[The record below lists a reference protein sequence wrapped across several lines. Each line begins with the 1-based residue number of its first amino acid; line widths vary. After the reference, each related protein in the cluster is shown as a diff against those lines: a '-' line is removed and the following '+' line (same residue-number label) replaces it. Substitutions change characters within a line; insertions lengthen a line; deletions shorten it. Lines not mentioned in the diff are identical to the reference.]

1 MNNYKNI
8 TTEEILGLISQ
19 SNLPEHVAIIM
30 DGNGRWAKQRR
41 LPRISG
47 HKVGMD
53 SVREIITFS
62 REIGIKVLTLYAF
75 SQENWKRPHSEVSAL
90 MRLLQEYLRKELKT
104 MIEKGI
110 RFRAIGETEK
120 LPPKAQEIIN
130 NAKEKTSKNRDLI
143 LNVALSYG
151 GRSEIIE
158 AVKKVLTDIENGK
171 VSVDGL
177 DETIFE
183 NYLNTSGLPDP
194 DLLIRTSGEKRISN
208 FLLWQSAYTEFYFTD
223 TLWPDFR
230 KKDML
235 LAILDYQQRERRFG
249 LTREQIRRGLDAL

>member
-1 MNNYKNI
+1 MDYKGLK
-8 TTEEILGLISQ
+8 EEELLRLTLKGE
-19 SNLPEHVAIIM
+19 LPKHVAIIM

-53 SVREIITFS
+53 SVREVITFS

-75 SQENWKRPHSEVSAL
+75 SQENWKRPQSEVNAL
-90 MRLLQEYLRKELKT
+90 MKLLQGYLRKEMKT
-104 MIEKGI
+104 MIEEGI
-110 RFRAIGETEK
+110 RFRAIGEIEK
-120 LPPKAQEIIN
+120 LPPKAQEIISE
-130 NAKEKTSKNRDLI
+130 AIEKTLTNKNLV

-158 AVKKVLTDIENGK
+158 AFKKVHSDIERGDL
-171 VSVDGL
+171 SISDL
-177 DETIFE
+177 TETLFE
-183 NYLNTSGLPDP
+183 KYLGTSGLPDP

-230 KKDML
+230 KKEML
-235 LAILDYQQRERRFG
+235 IAILNYQQRERRFG
-249 LTREQIRRGLDAL
+249 LTREQIRKGSDAI

>member
-1 MNNYKNI
+1 MTI
-8 TTEEILGLISQ
+8 EELSGLVLKGK
-19 SNLPEHVAIIM
+19 LPEHVAIIM

-47 HKVGMD
+47 HKVGME
-53 SVREIITFS
+53 SVREIITVS

-75 SQENWKRPHSEVSAL
+75 SQENWKRPQTEVKAL
-90 MRLLQEYLRKELKT
+90 MELLQEYLSREMKI

-110 RFRAIGETEK
+110 RFRAIGELEK

-130 NAKEKTSKNRDLI
+130 DAIKKTSQNRDLI

-151 GRSEIIE
+151 GRTEIIE
-158 AVKKVLTDIENGK
+158 AVKRIISDFEGGK
-171 VSVDGL
+171 LSVNNL
-177 DETIFE
+177 NETLFE
-183 NYLNTSGLPDP
+183 NYLDTSGLPDP

-230 KKDML
+230 KKEML
-235 LAILDYQQRERRFG
+235 LAILNYQQRERRFG
-249 LTREQIRRGLDAL
+249 LTREQVRRGLYAI

>member
-1 MNNYKNI
+1 MNDYKNI
-8 TTEEILGLISQ
+8 TTEEILSLISQ

-53 SVREIITFS
+53 SVREVITFS

-75 SQENWKRPHSEVSAL
+75 SQENWKRPQAEVKAL

-104 MIEKGI
+104 MTEKGI

-120 LPPKAQEIIN
+120 LPPAAQDIIN
-130 NAKEKTSKNRDLI
+130 NAIEETSKNKDLI

-177 DETIFE
+177 DEAIFE

-249 LTREQIRRGLDAL
+249 LTREQIRRGLDAI

>member
-1 MNNYKNI
+1 MKDYKNLK
-8 TTEEILGLISQ
+8 EEELLRLIQ
-19 SNLPEHVAIIM
+19 KGDLPKHVAIIM

-53 SVREIITFS
+53 SVREVITIS
-62 REIGIKVLTLYAF
+62 KEIGIKVLTLYAF
-75 SQENWKRPHSEVSAL
+75 SQENWKRPQNEVRSL
-90 MRLLQEYLRKELKT
+90 MGLLRRYLRREIKT
-104 MIEKGI
+104 MTEKGI
-110 RFRAIGETEK
+110 RLRAIGEIEK
-120 LPPKAQEIIN
+120 LPTNAREILKD
-130 NAKEKTSKNRDLI
+130 AMEKTSMNKDLI

-158 AVKKVLTDIENGK
+158 AVKRALSDIEKGSLSIYDLN
-171 VSVDGL
+171 
-177 DETIFE
+177 ETIFE
-183 NYLNTSGLPDP
+183 NYLETNGLPDP

-230 KKDML
+230 KKELL

-249 LTREQIRRGLDAL
+249 LTREQIKRGLDAI